1 MLTGTKENRLL
12 AAIESGRAPH
22 AILITGC
29 DRAAAVLLA
38 RRAAALH
45 CLGSYDL
52 NRLKSCG
59 DYFELGETP
68 LKVAELR
75 SLLAELAKR
84 PVGGGNRAV
93 LLRDLG
99 GDKVDAACQ
108 HKLLKTLEEPPDGTL
123 FLFTGSL
130 HLIFPTVRS
139 RCSVYHAPQPTERE
153 IVEALIEQGAPG
165 SEAEN
170 AAKLSA
176 GSLERAQKLCFREGY
191 AALRAS
197 ALDTFLQAVE
207 GRLPFSDS
215 KKHKEDKT
223 ALDAVDYMLSFA
235 RDMLLIKETGRAAEN
250 PDLFEVLRAAT
261 KNFTTARINAIIETL
276 AGARRRL
283 NAHTPP
289 ASALDWLF
297 IELSEGRSRSAAS
310 GR

>member
-1 MLTGTKENRLL
+1 MLTDTKDNRLL
-12 AAIESGRAPH
+12 EAIKNRRAPH

-45 CLGSYDL
+45 CLGSYDPEP
-52 NRLKSCG
+52 LKSCG

-75 SLLAELAKR
+75 SLLAELNKR
-84 PVGGGNRAV
+84 SFGGGGRAV
-93 LLRDLG
+93 LIRDLG

-108 HKLLKTLEEPPDGTL
+108 HKLLKTLEEPPEGTL

-130 HLIFPTVRS
+130 HLIFPTIRS
-139 RCSVYHAPQPTERE
+139 RCSVYHAAQPSRRE
-153 IVEALIEQGAPG
+153 IVRALMERGAPQ
-165 SEAEN
+165 SDAEN
-170 AAKLSA
+170 AALLSA
-176 GSLERAQKLCFREGY
+176 GSLERAESFCFREGFS
-191 AALRAS
+191 ALRAA
-197 ALDTFLQAVE
+197 ALDTFLQAIQ
-207 GRLPFSDS
+207 GKLPFADS

-223 ALDAVDYMLSFA
+223 ALDAVDLMLSFA
-235 RDMLLIKETGRAAEN
+235 RDMLLIKETGRATEN
-250 PDLFEVLRAAT
+250 PDFAAALGAAT
-261 KNFTTARINAIIETL
+261 KNFTTARINAIIEAL

-297 IELSEGRSRSAAS
+297 IELSEAT
-310 GR
+310 